1 MERPN
6 TGAEPYTA
14 PGYTAVTYS
23 NSGTAT
29 ANFYVTLK
37 NPNEYENVM
46 NQIKSTMEAETE
58 SEIKSTAPKRRL
70 LGNRSH
76 ACTGLKKYLKGFA
89 PHSSSPRHT
98 ACRRTALLQAAC
110 QLIYKLSFNQLRNM
124 SAEQKLPRLLFFLSL
139 HRRQS
144 VGTRLNLA

>member
-58 SEIKSTAPKRRL
+58 SEIEVDINTDLLRFEGVLSESTLGVLYGIASVIIVIIVVSSVFVIRNSFSISVSKKQNNTECWHL
-70 LGNRSH
+70 LEQ
-76 ACTGLKKYLKGFA
+76 LKNK
-89 PHSSSPRHT
+89 
-98 ACRRTALLQAAC
+98 
-110 QLIYKLSFNQLRNM
+110 
-124 SAEQKLPRLLFFLSL
+124 
-139 HRRQS
+139 
-144 VGTRLNLA
+144 